1 MTAVRS
7 TDPEL
12 TPIPRTSGIDEAT
25 RAARRVITALLRT
38 GDNGDDDPSGGRG
51 ADLGRITARLDDI
64 ADDLERV
71 APDTADRLAAMWRE
85 SGVNR
90 HDPASGSENPIAPPM
105 QLTGNEDGSV
115 SGTVTLGLPYQGPP
129 GHVHGGVSAL
139 LLDHAL
145 GVANHWGGLSGMTAE
160 LTLRYRRPVPLFE
173 PLTITG
179 RQLSTDGRKIST
191 IGSVSARGE
200 ECVTAEGV
208 FIAKQLPLPD

>member
-1 MTAVRS
+1 MTTVPGTN
-7 TDPEL
+7 TDL
-12 TPIPRTSGIDEAT
+12 TPAPRASGIDEAT
-25 RAARRVITALLRT
+25 RAARRVIAALLH
-38 GDNGDDDPSGGRG
+38 NGDGIPGEENRP
-51 ADLGRITARLDDI
+51 DLDRITARLDGI
-64 ADDLERV
+64 ADDLERT
-71 APDTADRLAAMWRE
+71 APTVEARLAAMWRGPD
-85 SGVNR
+85 SR
-90 HDPASGSENPIAPPM
+90 HDPASGSENPLAPPM
-105 QLTGNEDGSV
+105 QLTGTDDGSV